1 MLGKINEAVSYIRHK
16 TDFKPITGIILG
28 SGLNTFAQEIR
39 MEKNLPYESIP
50 NFPVA
55 TVQGHHGNLVFGYI
69 NDHPVVVME
78 GRFHYYE
85 GYAME
90 EVIFPIRVMKLL
102 GASRLFVTNACG
114 GLNPE
119 YEVGDMMVIEDHIN
133 LMPNPLIGMHH
144 PEFGERFPDMSDT
157 YNKEMIEQA
166 LAVARKENFT
176 LHRGCYIGLTGPTL
190 ETPAE
195 YKYLRIIGG
204 DVVGMST
211 VPEIIAAHQMG
222 MQCFAVSVI
231 TDLGVPGKIEKTTHQ
246 DVLAAA
252 QKAEPRL
259 AVILKKILT

>member
-16 TDFKPITGIILG
+16 TDFNPITGIILG
-28 SGLNTFAQEIR
+28 SGLNTFAQELR

-144 PEFGERFPDMSDT
+144 PEFGERFPDMSD
-157 YNKEMIEQA
+157 
-166 LAVARKENFT
+166 
-176 LHRGCYIGLTGPTL
+176 
-190 ETPAE
+190 
-195 YKYLRIIGG
+195 
-204 DVVGMST
+204 
-211 VPEIIAAHQMG
+211 
-222 MQCFAVSVI
+222 
-231 TDLGVPGKIEKTTHQ
+231 
-246 DVLAAA
+246 
-252 QKAEPRL
+252 
-259 AVILKKILT
+259 